1 MSRRTVVA
9 EWQAP
14 SLFPFVAL
22 DPVVPGGFFSEGI
35 PDPNIDHYEVDRFE
49 QEEREWISVGN
60 PRTARVEFPAEH
72 FENATVRIRAVL
84 RDGTKTPFI
93 TSGNF
98 LVFSMV
104 ADFSSLNNIIL
115 LSFI

>member
-1 MSRRTVVA
+1 MSRTVVA
-9 EWQAP
+9 EWEAP
-14 SLFPFVAL
+14 SLIPFVAL
-22 DPVVPGGFFSEGI
+22 DAVYPGSLFSEAL
-35 PDPNIDHYEVDRFE
+35 PDPNVDYYEVDRYLQDE
-49 QEEREWISVGN
+49 QEWISVGN
-60 PRTARVEFPAEH
+60 PRTPRGEFPAEH

-104 ADFSSLNNIIL
+104 ADFESLNNIIL

>member
-1 MSRRTVVA
+1 MRTIVA
-9 EWQAP
+9 EWEPP
-14 SLFPFVAL
+14 SIIPYAAL
-22 DPVVPGGFFSEGI
+22 DPVCPGALFVDSL
-35 PDPNIDHYEVDRFE
+35 PDPNIDHYEVDRYDQDE
-49 QEEREWISVGN
+49 LEWLSVGN
-60 PRTARVEFPAEH
+60 PRTPRVEFPAEH

-104 ADFSSLNNIIL
+104 ADFESLNNIIL

>member
-1 MSRRTVVA
+1 MTRRTIVA
-9 EWQAP
+9 EWEAP
-14 SLFPFVAL
+14 SLFPYVAL
-22 DPVVPGGFFSEGI
+22 DPVVPGGLFSEPI

-60 PRTARVEFPAEH
+60 PRTPRVEFPAEH

-104 ADFSSLNNIIL
+104 ADFESLNNIIL